1 MLTEVTASPE
11 KISVATLNDVILT
24 CRPLLVPE
32 FKKKPVGYSWH
43 HVDGDIPSQ
52 SSGQNSSILTI
63 SRITPADMGEYY
75 CMATQFG
82 HCAKSNLVEVL
93 VYGKIL
99 YHIQ

>member
-1 MLTEVTASPE
+1 MVTASPK
-11 KISVATLNDVILT
+11 KISVAALNDVILT
-24 CRPLLVPE
+24 CTSLDDEPD
-32 FKKKPVGYSWH
+32 GYSWH
-43 HVDGDIPSQ
+43 RVDGDIPSQ
-52 SSGQNSSILTI
+52 SSGHNSSILTI

-75 CMATQFG
+75 CIATWFG